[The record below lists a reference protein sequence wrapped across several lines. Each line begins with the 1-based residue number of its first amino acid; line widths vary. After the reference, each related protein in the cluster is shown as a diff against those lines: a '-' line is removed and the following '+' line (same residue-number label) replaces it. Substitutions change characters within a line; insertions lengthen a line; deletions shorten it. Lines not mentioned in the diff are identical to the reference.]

1 MAWVGVH
8 LAKAQVQLCS
18 TPCTLYITY
27 GLTWGLARFVQLLVS
42 DIVIPA
48 VHVEITMDGELPCE
62 KCIPAKILILIVYDR
77 SSPDSN
83 DNDLAQHGHLHL
95 GLDTLAALI
104 LVG

>member
-1 MAWVGVH
+1 M
-8 LAKAQVQLCS
+8 
-18 TPCTLYITY
+18 
-27 GLTWGLARFVQLLVS
+27 S

-83 DNDLAQHGHLHL
+83 DNDLEQHGHLHL
-95 GLDTLAALI
+95 GLDTAPRLAIAR
-104 LVG
+104 